1 MHFLEIL
8 KFGNSRRIWVLDH
21 AKNDR
26 LFLSVARVFG
36 HEKCRTHLQAAVE
49 CVDALALNLR
59 LNKTNVWKFL
69 ENISFS
75 INNKVSIHFLEMCRL
90 KLFFGCSTPV
100 HTVFFGSNQMGHETT
115 RSKTPTETF
124 ESQDSFLEQDS
135 VGDRIS
141 ARISVRSDELGCT
154 VHDENGLEPT

>member
-49 CVDALALNLR
+49 CVDALGLNLR

-69 ENISFS
+69 ENVSFS
-75 INNKVSIHFLEMCRL
+75 INNKLSIHFLEMCRL
-90 KLFFGCSTPV
+90 NLFLGCSTPV
-100 HTVFFGSNQMGHETT
+100 HTVSFGSNQMGHET
-115 RSKTPTETF
+115 KP
-124 ESQDSFLEQDS
+124 ESRLKLKLLKDIT
-135 VGDRIS
+135 VS
-141 ARISVRSDELGCT
+141 AKKFQEFQQKSL
-154 VHDENGLEPT
+154 L

>member
-1 MHFLEIL
+1 VHFLEIL
-8 KFGNSRRIWVLDH
+8 KFGNSRRIEIRVLFH
-21 AKNDR
+21 EKKDR
-26 LFLSVARVFG
+26 LFFSVFG

-90 KLFFGCSTPV
+90 KVFLSVV
-100 HTVFFGSNQMGHETT
+100 HLCTQ
-115 RSKTPTETF
+115 
-124 ESQDSFLEQDS
+124 SFLDQT
-135 VGDRIS
+135 G
-141 ARISVRSDELGCT
+141 
-154 VHDENGLEPT
+154 